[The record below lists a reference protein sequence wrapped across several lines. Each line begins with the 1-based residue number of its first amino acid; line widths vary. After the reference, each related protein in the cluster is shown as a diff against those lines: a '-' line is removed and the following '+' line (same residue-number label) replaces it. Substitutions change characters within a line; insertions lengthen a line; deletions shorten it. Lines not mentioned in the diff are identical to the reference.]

1 MFVVLWFRRWLL
13 SVSVAGNKRFWC
25 ILGRCGAS
33 CDSGRRVVTTKP
45 PKSETGPPVL
55 ILYGHEG
62 MLVRRRNQLA
72 LLAPA

>member
-1 MFVVLWFRRWLL
+1 MLVVLWFRRWLL
-13 SVSVAGNKRFWC
+13 SVSAAGNKRFWC

-33 CDSGRRVVTTKP
+33 CDSGRRVVTKA
-45 PKSETGPPVL
+45 KSETGPPVR

-62 MLVRRRNQLA
+62 TLVRRRDQLA

>member
-1 MFVVLWFRRWLL
+1 MVWRWLL

-33 CDSGRRVVTTKP
+33 CDSGRRVVTKP
-45 PKSETGPPVL
+45 KAETGPPVR
-55 ILYGHEG
+55 ILYGREG
-62 MLVRRRNQLA
+62 TLVRRRNQLG